1 MNDLNEIDCYFST
14 LNENKFLGLILYG
27 GDKSDNKKNRNISM
41 FTVKFIKYSQM
52 FDEQP
57 L

>member
-41 FTVKFIKYSQM
+41 FTVKFIKYSQR